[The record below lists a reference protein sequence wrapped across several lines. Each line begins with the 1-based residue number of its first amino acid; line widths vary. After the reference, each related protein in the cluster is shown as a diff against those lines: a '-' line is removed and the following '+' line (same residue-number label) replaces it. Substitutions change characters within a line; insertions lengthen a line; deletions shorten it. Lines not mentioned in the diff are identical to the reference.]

1 MDNTARM
8 ITLNNTKILLAFIYR
23 KRINKNIGMQT
34 CLITFEKVCEGEILI
49 F

>member
-8 ITLNNTKILLAFIYR
+8 ITLNNKKILQAFIYR
-23 KRINKNIGMQT
+23 KQINKSIGMQT

>member
-8 ITLNNTKILLAFIYR
+8 IMLNNTKILQAFIDR
-23 KRINKNIGMQT
+23 KRINKNIGLKT